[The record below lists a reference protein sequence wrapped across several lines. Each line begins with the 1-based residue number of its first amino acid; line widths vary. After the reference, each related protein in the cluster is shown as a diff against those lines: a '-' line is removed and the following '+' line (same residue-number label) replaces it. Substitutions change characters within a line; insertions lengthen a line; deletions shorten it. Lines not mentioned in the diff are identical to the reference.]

1 LNKIDFGKGVS
12 CNGNHVAYIKS
23 KKDTNRARILVEKAL
38 SPRGRLIAEYI
49 EENVRPTFKPELVKA
64 VNVCNE
70 KNASLIVP
78 NISRLARD
86 LTAVEILNRLHN
98 KKVLAVKELNHIV
111 RTYEYN
117 TTQLLL
123 MATDHLKD
131 TGGLIKKR
139 IAKKIKGGWKAGNRT
154 NLNVATMNAAK
165 ARRELSDEYVKYI
178 MPRIRKIQSRVYEK
192 ATLQDIADALMS
204 QKIPTRRGKTTWTP
218 AGVSNL
224 LKKAATLGV

>member
-1 LNKIDFGKGVS
+1 LNKIDFGKGIS

-38 SPRGRLIAEYI
+38 SPRGRLIAEYT
-49 EENVRPTFKPELVKA
+49 EEKVRPTIKRELVKA

-70 KNASLIVP
+70 KNATLIIA
-78 NISRLARD
+78 NISALARN
-86 LTAVEILNRLHN
+86 LTACEILNRLHN
-98 KKVLAVKELNHIV
+98 KKILAVKELNHVV
-111 RTYEYN
+111 RTYAYN

-123 MATDHLKD
+123 MAWDHNKS
-131 TGGLIKKR
+131 TGGI
-139 IAKKIKGGWKAGNRT
+139 IAKSLQRKKKTGWKAGNRT